1 MTREPAAERPPEAT
15 PLGDSRRE
23 FGVKRE
29 GVGIPDTHH
38 GFEIHH
44 TFGMLFSARGV
55 DPGMSE
61 TTAATADPA
70 AIAALKHVALAG
82 GLNETKVSC
91 AALGDRLDASTQ
103 TASRRLQTLESAG
116 LVERDVVGDGQ
127 WVRVTD
133 AGEAALRGE
142 YADYR
147 RLFETDVEL
156 VLRGHVTGGM
166 GEGRHYIT
174 LPGYAEQFAARLGY
188 EPFPG
193 TLNLELDAESV
204 RRRGEITGV
213 DAVPIDAWEDED
225 RTYGAAACY
234 TVTLVADG
242 ARYADAHAIV
252 PDRTHHDDDKLEV
265 IAPDEL
271 RDALELDDGDPIEVR
286 VEAASPA
293 DGSATSVEREVA

>member
-1 MTREPAAERPPEAT
+1 MLLRAEVLDR
-15 PLGDSRRE
+15 
-23 FGVKRE
+23 
-29 GVGIPDTHH
+29 
-38 GFEIHH
+38 
-44 TFGMLFSARGV
+44 
-55 DPGMSE
+55 GMSE
-61 TTAATADPA
+61 ATAATPDPA
-70 AIAALKHVALAG
+70 AMAALKHVALAG
-82 GLNETKVSC
+82 GLTETKVSC
-91 AALGDRLDASTQ
+91 AALGDRLGASTQ

-116 LVERDVVGDGQ
+116 VLERDVVGDGQ

-147 RLFETDVEL
+147 RLFERDVEL
-156 VLRGHVTGGM
+156 VLRGSVTGGM

-174 LPGYAEQFAARLGY
+174 LPGYAEQFASRLGY

-193 TLNLELDAESV
+193 TLNLELDEESV
-204 RRRGEITGV
+204 RRRGEIVGI

-234 TVTLVADG
+234 AVTLVADG
-242 ARYADAHAIV
+242 GRYEDAHAIV

-271 RDALELDDGDPIEVR
+271 RAELDLADGDSVEVR
-286 VEAASPA
+286 VEATSRA
-293 DGSATSVEREVA
+293 DAPDAPDEALGEVA

>member
-1 MTREPAAERPPEAT
+1 
-15 PLGDSRRE
+15 
-23 FGVKRE
+23 
-29 GVGIPDTHH
+29 
-38 GFEIHH
+38 
-44 TFGMLFSARGV
+44 
-55 DPGMSE
+55 MSE

-82 GLNETKVSC
+82 GLSETKVSC

-127 WVRVTD
+127 WVRITD

-147 RLFETDVEL
+147 RLFESDVDL
-156 VLRGHVTGGM
+156 VLRGRVTGGM

-174 LPGYAEQFAARLGY
+174 LPGYAEQFTARLGY
-188 EPFPG
+188 EPYPG

-204 RRRGEITGV
+204 RRRGEITGI

-234 TVTLVADG
+234 AVTLVSDG
-242 ARYADAHAIV
+242 AEYANAHAIV
-252 PDRTHHDDDKLEV
+252 PDRTHHDEDKLEV

-271 RDALELDDGDPIEVR
+271 RTELDLDDDDDVEIR
-286 VEAASPA
+286 VEAASRT
-293 DGSATSVEREVA
+293 DGSAEPMDAEVA

>member
-1 MTREPAAERPPEAT
+1 
-15 PLGDSRRE
+15 
-23 FGVKRE
+23 
-29 GVGIPDTHH
+29 
-38 GFEIHH
+38 
-44 TFGMLFSARGV
+44 MLFTPGDL
-55 DPGMSE
+55 DPHMSE

-70 AIAALKHVALAG
+70 AMAALKHVALAG
-82 GLNETKVSC
+82 GLSETKVSC

-127 WVRVTD
+127 WVSVTGT
-133 AGEAALRGE
+133 GEAALRGE

-147 RLFETDVEL
+147 RLFESDVEL
-156 VLRGHVTGGM
+156 VLRGRVTGGM

-174 LPGYAEQFAARLGY
+174 LSGYAEQFAARLGY

-193 TLNLELDAESV
+193 TLNLELDPESV
-204 RRRGEITGV
+204 RRRGEIAGV
-213 DAVPIDAWEDED
+213 DAVPIDAWEDAD

-234 TVTLVADG
+234 AVTLVADEG
-242 ARYADAHAIV
+242 RYADAHAIV

-271 RDALELDDGDPIEVR
+271 RSELDLADGEQIEVR
-286 VEAASPA
+286 VEAASRA
-293 DGSATSVEREVA
+293 DAPTETADAEVA